1 MTDPMLEKVQKL
13 HESRLKIETELKKFQ
28 KDIIDA
34 VNNSE
39 RRVRVERLVT
49 YCNETMTKAFAKN
62 EQLLELAKKSNDPVT
77 ITDDLEKWLD
87 DVTVEN
93 DRILQKAREYIDQC
107 PQSEKSSQTSRK
119 AATVKTKSSKVSSS
133 KMSKTSSQRQQDL
146 VIDQQRRAEIEK
158 QNEAALRLAKQKQQL
173 ELEHQELEL
182 LKLRKEQALRVE
194 ELEEENRRKLA
205 EAILTEMALRDDL
218 SDSNTD
224 FHETLSRLS
233 ASSRGKETE
242 RISDWI
248 NNLPSATEANAPP
261 PVTTTTT
268 SASNNAVT
276 STASLQFIENGTAC
290 QAGIAS
296 QDPAAVYVPVTS
308 VPPPLSNITL
318 FQQPAASVSPQS
330 NPMKVI
336 PSLLMTVQ
344 PPVPTLNPMITTTAT
359 ITTSLAVPPTIPA
372 PFNPIV
378 SVPVSHVIP
387 NLTAWTFP
395 HVPVIPS
402 VQASRPLPQS
412 QPTPIAATTASL
424 GSTPLLTTVPILPV
438 TCGGTV
444 YYLPPPVV
452 ATSAVASTSTQ
463 PSSLFKV
470 RMQHHLCHLQQLP

>member
-1 MTDPMLEKVQKL
+1 
-13 HESRLKIETELKKFQ
+13 
-28 KDIIDA
+28 
-34 VNNSE
+34 
-39 RRVRVERLVT
+39 
-49 YCNETMTKAFAKN
+49 
-62 EQLLELAKKSNDPVT
+62 
-77 ITDDLEKWLD
+77 
-87 DVTVEN
+87 
-93 DRILQKAREYIDQC
+93 
-107 PQSEKSSQTSRK
+107 
-119 AATVKTKSSKVSSS
+119 
-133 KMSKTSSQRQQDL
+133 MSKTSSQRQRDL
-146 VIDQQRRAEIEK
+146 VIAQQRRAEIEK

-205 EAILTEMALRDDL
+205 EATLTEMALRDDL

-248 NNLPSATEANAPP
+248 NNSPSVAEANAPP
-261 PVTTTTT
+261 PVATTTT

-276 STASLQFIENGTAC
+276 ITASLQLGENGTAS

-296 QDPAAVYVPVTS
+296 QEPAAAYVPVTS
-308 VPPPLSNITL
+308 VPPPLPNITL
-318 FQQPAASVSPQS
+318 VQQPAQRTLKVVYCNAAPVSPQS
-330 NPMKVI
+330 NPMNVV
-336 PSLLMTVQ
+336 PSLPMTVQ

-359 ITTSLAVPPTIPA
+359 ITTSPAVPPTIPA

-378 SVPVSHVIP
+378 NVPASHVIP

-395 HVPVIPS
+395 HVPVNPS
-402 VQASRPLPQS
+402 VQVSRPLPQS
-412 QPTPIAATTASL
+412 QPTTIAATIASL
-424 GSTPLLTTVPILPV
+424 GSTPLPTTISILPV

-452 ATSAVASTSTQ
+452 ATPAVASTSTQ
-463 PSSLFKV
+463 PSSPFPKCECNAICAIFNDFRYPNQCTELHNPRHYTNTGFNEERSPTRV
-470 RMQHHLCHLQQLP
+470 ETVSIRR

>member
-133 KMSKTSSQRQQDL
+133 KMSKTSSQRQRDL
-146 VIDQQRRAEIEK
+146 VIAQQRRAEIEK
-158 QNEAALRLAKQKQQL
+158 QNEATLRLAKQKQQL
-173 ELEHQELEL
+173 ELEQQELEL

-205 EAILTEMALRDDL
+205 EATLAEMALREDL

-224 FHETLSRLS
+224 FHQTLSRLS
-233 ASSRGKETE
+233 ASSNGNETK
-242 RISDWI
+242 RISEWI
-248 NNLPSATEANAPP
+248 NNSPNVAETNVPSTVEAQ
-261 PVTTTTT
+261 TT
-268 SASNNAVT
+268 SAPNNAVT
-276 STASLQFIENGTAC
+276 VTAPLQLVENGTVS
-290 QAGIAS
+290 QAVIAS
-296 QDPAAVYVPVTS
+296 
-308 VPPPLSNITL
+308 
-318 FQQPAASVSPQS
+318 
-330 NPMKVI
+330 
-336 PSLLMTVQ
+336 
-344 PPVPTLNPMITTTAT
+344 
-359 ITTSLAVPPTIPA
+359 
-372 PFNPIV
+372 
-378 SVPVSHVIP
+378 H
-387 NLTAWTFP
+387 
-395 HVPVIPS
+395 
-402 VQASRPLPQS
+402 
-412 QPTPIAATTASL
+412 
-424 GSTPLLTTVPILPV
+424 
-438 TCGGTV
+438 
-444 YYLPPPVV
+444 
-452 ATSAVASTSTQ
+452 
-463 PSSLFKV
+463 
-470 RMQHHLCHLQQLP
+470 